1 MKRFVRAAIRT
12 WLHLLVVPSPLRVD
26 SNSESTGAVRSSLF
40 HIGDPTTGQRN
51 VWMGFPV
58 SIADPSAHEAV
69 LEWYAGF
76 VRFVETCV
84 VPARAS
90 SPSDFFREYDSRTE
104 VPRLESSFENFEW
117 NCNQAAQLAAVMDR
131 ERRILYQS
139 WQHDPAAA
147 ARDLPES
154 PQLWQRDRRLSV
166 EVIEAMA
173 KLGPIDRD
181 ILTILRKGPL
191 CDEVCGGS
199 ENAPGY
205 FNKSVGK
212 LVTVHALV
220 G

>member
-1 MKRFVRAAIRT
+1 MRSRDPRLEIIPRLVPPPDEENRDRVIAYGPVCFLGVKRFVRAAIRT

-58 SIADPSAHEAV
+58 SIVDPSAHEAV

-117 NCNQAAQLAAVMDR
+117 NCNQAAQLAPSWIANVASSTKAGSMT
-131 ERRILYQS
+131 RRPPRGIFPSLRNCGS
-139 WQHDPAAA
+139 
-147 ARDLPES
+147 
-154 PQLWQRDRRLSV
+154 
-166 EVIEAMA
+166 VIE
-173 KLGPIDRD
+173 G
-181 ILTILRKGPL
+181 
-191 CDEVCGGS
+191 
-199 ENAPGY
+199 
-205 FNKSVGK
+205 
-212 LVTVHALV
+212 
-220 G
+220 